1 MNKSTL
7 SAKTTSGSLSSA
19 LDVSAYVPD
28 LDEWPDS
35 WMIDQPDRAMG
46 KAIVTVLTPF
56 IEHLLNQ
63 GLTKRTV
70 KRHVDNLW
78 ALGGEIITEI
88 NWDESLRK
96 QSAKIL
102 MSNAIDEEGGPLLP
116 NPLDPD
122 DQKHFDSTCRKLY
135 KFLSSSN

>member
-1 MNKSTL
+1 MSKSTL
-7 SAKTTSGSLSSA
+7 SAKKTSGPRSSSP
-19 LDVSAYVPD
+19 DVSAYVPD

-35 WMIDQPDRAMG
+35 WMIDQPDRAVG

-56 IEHLLNQ
+56 IEHLINQ

-78 ALGGEIITEI
+78 ALGGEIITDI
-88 NWDESLRK
+88 NWNESLRK
-96 QSAKIL
+96 QSAKVL
-102 MSNAIDEEGGPLLP
+102 VSNAIDEEGGPLLG

-122 DQKHFDSTCRKLY
+122 DQIHFDSTCRKLY
-135 KFLSSSN
+135 KFINS

>member
-35 WMIDQPDRAMG
+35 WMIDQQDRAMG
-46 KAIVTVLTPF
+46 KSIVTVLTPF
-56 IEHLLNQ
+56 IEHLINQ

-70 KRHVDNLW
+70 KRHVYNLW

-102 MSNAIDEEGGPLLP
+102 MSNAIDEEGGPLLG

-135 KFLSSSN
+135 KFLSA

>member
-1 MNKSTL
+1 MSKSTL
-7 SAKTTSGSLSSA
+7 SAKTTSGTPSSS

-28 LDEWPDS
+28 LDEWPDR

-56 IEHLLNQ
+56 IEHLINQ

-78 ALGGEIITEI
+78 SLGGEIITDI
-88 NWDESLRK
+88 NRDESLRK
-96 QSAKIL
+96 QSAKVL
-102 MSNAIDEEGGPLLP
+102 VSHAIDEEGGPLLP

-122 DQKHFDSTCRKLY
+122 DQRHFDSTCRKLH
-135 KFLSSSN
+135 KFLSS